1 MRGFQKGISL
11 GGRTSGSAL
20 KVMGGVV
27 VGWGGP
33 HDFSVPQVQVLK
45 LD

>member
-1 MRGFQKGISL
+1 MRGFQKGITLCS
-11 GGRTSGSAL
+11 RTSGSAL
-20 KVMGGVV
+20 KVMGGL
-27 VGWGGP
+27 VGGGGGP